1 MSDSPIA
8 TAIREWQEEVISG
21 TQLMRELVSFDKW
34 WLQVSEA
41 AAAESLSGGEPVRLL
56 YSQDAEGFTRLY
68 LFSGEEA
75 FHTFLQ
81 AIGQEPGEHHV
92 LVAAGIWV
100 FTLPLESFDAVE
112 IDPAS
117 AWQIGYRR
125 EQFPML
131 QAMAEAVAVE
141 RALADLRTG
150 QAQAGTARL
159 VRNYEHYLLPVFD
172 LGEEGYMLA
181 LAPDDRGRALAAIFT
196 AADGFEAYVQALAG
210 MNDVEHLVSIEVPG
224 PVLFEQLMKTNLDG
238 LVFNCSGPTQPVA
251 FALPFARVMLEAES

>member
-1 MSDSPIA
+1 MSTSPIA
-8 TAIREWQEEVISG
+8 TAIREWQEQVISG
-21 TQLMRELVSFDKW
+21 TQLMRQLVSFDKW
-34 WLQVSEA
+34 CLLVSEA
-41 AAAESLSGGEPVRLL
+41 AAADLLSGGEPVRLL
-56 YSQDAEGFTRLY
+56 YSQDSEGVTRLY

-75 FHTFLQ
+75 LNTFLQ
-81 AIGQEPGEHHV
+81 ATGQEPGGHHV

-117 AWQIGYRR
+117 VWQIGYRR

-150 QAQAGTARL
+150 QVQEGAIRL
-159 VRNYEHYLLPVFD
+159 VREYEHYLLPVFD
-172 LGEEGYMLA
+172 FGEQGYLLA

-196 AADGFEAYVQALAG
+196 ASDGFDAYVQAMAD
-210 MNDVEHLVSIEVPG
+210 MNEVERLISVEVPG
-224 PVLFEQLMKTNLDG
+224 TVLFEQLMKTNLDG

-251 FALPFARVMLEAES
+251 FALPFAKLMLESET